1 MLSKL
6 RVKAGGA
13 LISSVLNTTMRS
25 MKLHPKTW
33 AVRKGI
39 RVHSDIDYLDQA
51 GPKQRLDI
59 YQPEG
64 AETKLPVF
72 LYIHGGG
79 FRILSKKT
87 HWMIN
92 YKFAQ
97 RGFVVFSID
106 YRLVP
111 DGEYPA
117 ALQDVMA
124 AVKWIMKNGDAYGA
138 DTSQWFIG
146 GESAGANLA
155 LSLAIAACDK
165 RPEPWAADI
174 YDMKLPIKAL
184 FPACGMLQVS
194 DCFRFKTRK
203 PKLPTLLADRISSV
217 CQEYLGNDTNAGS
230 LADPLVILE
239 SDWTPERPFPPTM
252 SLVGTKDPII
262 DDTRRLGRALTE
274 RGVPNTIKIY
284 PGGIHG
290 FHVVFWSERGQQ
302 AWADQFEFLDAYYPH
317 ESTGDPL

>member
-6 RVKAGGA
+6 RIKAGGT
-13 LISSVLNTTMRS
+13 LISGVLNTTMRG
-25 MKLHPKTW
+25 MRLHPKTW

-39 RVHSDIDYLDQA
+39 RVHADIEYVEGG

-59 YQPEG
+59 YQPDG
-64 AETKLPVF
+64 ADGPLPVF

-87 HWMIN
+87 HWMVN

-124 AVKWIMKNGDAYGA
+124 AVKWITKNGASFGA

-146 GESAGANLA
+146 GESAGANLTLA
-155 LSLAIAACDK
+155 LAIAACDK
-165 RPEPWAADI
+165 RPEPWASEI
-174 YDMKLPIKAL
+174 YDLNLPIKAL

-194 DCFRFKTRK
+194 DCFRFKKRK

-217 CQEYLGNDTNAGS
+217 CQEYLGDESNAGS

-239 SDWTPERPFPPTM
+239 SDWVPERPFPPTM

-262 DDTRRLGRALTE
+262 DDTRRLGRALDD
-274 RGVPNTIKIY
+274 RKIPNSIQIY

-290 FHVVFWSERGQQ
+290 FHIAFWTERGQR
-302 AWADQFEFLDAYYPH
+302 AWADQFDFLNAYYPVGADGGP
-317 ESTGDPL
+317 S